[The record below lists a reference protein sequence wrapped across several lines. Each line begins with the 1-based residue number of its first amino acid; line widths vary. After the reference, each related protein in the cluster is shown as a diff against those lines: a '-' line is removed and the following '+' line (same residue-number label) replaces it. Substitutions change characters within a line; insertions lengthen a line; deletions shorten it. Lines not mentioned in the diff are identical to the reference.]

1 MATKSTPR
9 PPVKPSLTTV
19 KQEPRDAVTT
29 NQQPQPPFTDSVSQ
43 LRSLSAAIS
52 AFHRRYDELQGHLDF
67 IRTTIDSKLPHQN
80 TTTSC
85 PAPVPSPPL
94 QLKVNTRTPTLNTAI
109 PPIPKSANSE
119 RQQPSNDKPPPNNIP
134 ESANSEQQKPN
145 DDKPPAPA
153 LALPESTDSEQKP
166 STELEQVC
174 DRMSSRDLRKYLT
187 TNLSNIDKIREEA
200 PKALKFAPNPAKLV
214 LETLGRFYLQGKK
227 AYTKGSPMIVAREV
241 SIAVL
246 EVFLL
251 TGCNG
256 VEIEKPVREEANAAA
271 VAWRKR
277 LISEDKLAKACE
289 ADARGLLLLVGCFGV
304 PAAFKSEDVR
314 DLVRACDAGRIS
326 AVVRRSGVLM
336 AMISEIIEKMLKNK
350 MEIKALDIV
359 YTLGIVDR
367 FPPQTILESFLRE
380 SKETWKKTRK
390 ATQGSFSVVNEANKK
405 QLADLKSVVKCL
417 ENHKIDPSKLLPG
430 WQLKD
435 KILSLEKDIADF
447 EKKNADKVMAKR
459 KADEAESSRKSNTQE
474 MKRARFAGHVP
485 QQQNGDVYVLD
496 RLKTMDPYNARLPGH
511 INNFSA
517 SPSVLRGSAAGSY
530 PETIAGPV
538 AGSSGGFPGGVLPT
552 GSYAGIHRGML
563 DTVNGQQYAGV
574 RGGMLDTAGQ
584 ISHNGQLYGW
594 REDAALNERLVGH
607 NFAGQPSSVGYDDLY
622 RPLTSSSS
630 LRGFVG
636 LPNSAGL
643 SGRGST
649 SDLYQFA
656 DSVLESESYRSSD
669 SRAAPVRPA
678 HHSSYLY

>member
-19 KQEPRDAVTT
+19 KQERREAVTT
-29 NQQPQPPFTDSVSQ
+29 NQQPPPPFTDSVSQ

-80 TTTSC
+80 TTTSSL
-85 PAPVPSPPL
+85 APVPSPPL
-94 QLKVNTRTPTLNTAI
+94 QLKVTIQTPTLNTAI
-109 PPIPKSANSE
+109 SPIPKSSNSE
-119 RQQPSNDKPPPNNIP
+119 LQQPSNDKPPPNNIP

-145 DDKPPAPA
+145 DDKPPAPP
-153 LALPESTDSEQKP
+153 LPESTDSEQKP

-174 DRMSSRDLRKYLT
+174 ERMSSRDLRKYLT
-187 TNLSNIDKIREEA
+187 TNLSNIEKIREEA

-256 VEIEKPVREEANAAA
+256 VEIEKPVREEANVAAM
-271 VAWRKR
+271 AWRKR
-277 LISEDKLAKACE
+277 LISEDKLAKVCE

-326 AVVRRSGVLM
+326 AVVRRSGVLV

-350 MEIKALDIV
+350 MEIEALDIV

-380 SKETWKKTRK
+380 SKETWRKTRK

-459 KADEAESSRKSNTQE
+459 KADKAESSRKSNTQE
-474 MKRARFAGHVP
+474 MKRA
-485 QQQNGDVYVLD
+485 

-517 SPSVLRGSAAGSY
+517 SPSILRGSAAGSY
-530 PETIAGPV
+530 PETITGPV
-538 AGSSGGFPGGVLPT
+538 AGSSGGFPGGILPT

-563 DTVNGQQYAGV
+563 DMVNSQQYTGV

-584 ISHNGQLYGW
+584 ISHNSQLYGW

-622 RPLTSSSS
+622 GPLTSSP
-630 LRGFVG
+630 LKGFVG

-643 SGRGST
+643 SGRAST

-656 DSVLESESYRSSD
+656 DSVLESESYRSSGHEVEEKD
-669 SRAAPVRPA
+669 GSAILQFAKTEPRFKDKEK
-678 HHSSYLY
+678 SNK